1 MKVSAVEID
10 PKFRDAACFAV
21 RRETDGKS
29 ANWHDSEALGYAN
42 RFREKCRLLPQVLPN
57 AKLRQI
63 AQIKN
68 LTELLNYLAPREW
81 VRTIDR
87 TGNNRLLYRL
97 TTRESPPHPPRVPR
111 KK

>member
-1 MKVSAVEID
+1 MVLLATPGFISM
-10 PKFRDAACFAV
+10 
-21 RRETDGKS
+21 
-29 ANWHDSEALGYAN
+29 
-42 RFREKCRLLPQVLPN
+42 REKCRLLPQVLPN

-87 TGNNRLLYRL
+87 TGNNPVIGGSCCNHAKRVEQHNPQL
-97 TTRESPPHPPRVPR
+97 TSQM
-111 KK
+111 